1 MTALTQ
7 NKARDF
13 ETWGSHEFTLSG
25 VKVFQ
30 GGQAVG
36 IMSGA
41 NAGKVTKPG
50 SVAGVLAAAI
60 ALGIFTETVDA
71 TAADATVTVRLQKEI
86 EVEWLANDGTIA
98 AANVF
103 GVCYYADD
111 ATVGLKGAAAD
122 GSAPRS
128 RAGRIWAVDTL
139 LGVAVEIVRDQSS
152 SYKPVGI
159 LPAPVAADVV
169 PVEIV
174 NGAVY
179 DGPTLAANSTLT
191 LPATPPDGIEA
202 VILYDGVK
210 NGFTLTVRDATGP
223 FSLTSALTA
232 SKRLRIHVSS
242 LGGKWFASAAVAP

>member
-1 MTALTQ
+1 MTALIQ

-25 VKVFQ
+25 VKVWQ
-30 GGQAVG
+30 GSQAVG
-36 IMSGA
+36 IIAGA

-50 SVAGVLAAAI
+50 SVAGVLSAVI

-71 TAADATVTVRLQKEI
+71 TAADATVTVRLQKEL

-128 RAGRIWAVDTL
+128 RAGRIWAVDAT

-159 LPAPVAADVV
+159 LPAPVAADII

-179 DGPTLAANSTLT
+179 DGPVLAANSTLT

-202 VILYDGVK
+202 TVLYDGVK
-210 NGFTLTVRDATGP
+210 NGFTLQVRDATGP
-223 FSLTSALTA
+223 TNLTAAFVA
-232 SKRLRIHVSS
+232 SKRLRIQLSS
-242 LGGKWFASAAVAP
+242 LGGKWFASGIAAP

>member
-1 MTALTQ
+1 MTALTDR
-7 NKARDF
+7 KARDF
-13 ETWGSHEFTLSG
+13 ETLGTHEFTLSG

-30 GGQAVG
+30 GSQAVG
-36 IMSGA
+36 ILSGA

-50 SVAGVLAAAI
+50 AVAGILAAGI

-71 TAADATVTVRLQKEI
+71 TAADATVSVRLQNEI
-86 EVEWLANDGTIA
+86 EVEWLANDGTITS
-98 AANVF
+98 ANVF
-103 GVCYYADD
+103 GICYYVDD

-128 RAGRIWAVDTL
+128 RAGRIWLIDTL
-139 LGVAVEIVRDQSS
+139 LGVAVQIERDQSS

-159 LPAPVAADVV
+159 LPAPVAADVI

-202 VILYDGVK
+202 VVLYDGVK
-210 NGFTLTVRDATGP
+210 NGFTLQVRDATGP
-223 FSLTSALTA
+223 TNLTAALTA
-232 SKRLRIHVSS
+232 SKRLRIHLSS
-242 LGGKWFASAAVAP
+242 LGGKWFASSAVSP